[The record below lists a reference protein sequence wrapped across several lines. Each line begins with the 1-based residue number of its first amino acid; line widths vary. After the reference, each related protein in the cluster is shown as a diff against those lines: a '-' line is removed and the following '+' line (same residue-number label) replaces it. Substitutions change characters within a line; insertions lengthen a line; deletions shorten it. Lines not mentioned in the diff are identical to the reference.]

1 MLDSKVD
8 DSSRTSC
15 VGFCLWL
22 SPWCEMMRILGIFED
37 RGASPGQPSCNWLV
51 CSSSCCRACS
61 SELLYQQRP
70 SFCSNMQLGYPR
82 RFLTR
87 ANVCP
92 IHCLPFF
99 RQRCSCCWK
108 DLASDLNPDISFS
121 PLAGWETPPT
131 STVSIFQPRNS
142 CCRRRR
148 RLFNGLDK
156 IVWW

>member
-61 SELLYQQRP
+61 SELLSATP
-70 SFCSNMQLGYPR
+70 I
-82 RFLTR
+82 FLLQHATR
-87 ANVCP
+87 ISPAFFDKSQ
-92 IHCLPFF
+92 CLPDSLPPFF
-99 RQRCSCCWK
+99 STALFLLLERSCFRFKSWY
-108 DLASDLNPDISFS
+108 LFFPPGWLGNTSYLHRLHISAQKQ
-121 PLAGWETPPT
+121 LLPPPPP
-131 STVSIFQPRNS
+131 VI
-142 CCRRRR
+142 
-148 RLFNGLDK
+148 
-156 IVWW
+156 